1 MIAEEAGEAVDDHEV
16 ERRRFRRPGLDKPL
30 ELWTAVV
37 RRRRAGLNIGVND
50 LEATRRAPAFALPPL
65 VGARYVMLG
74 LPSGRDAT
82 VEGRAR
88 PWDGLPLSH
97 GSLRKEIGR
106 ASCRER
112 ACQYVKISVVA
123 VQLKKKKK

>member
-65 VGARYVMLG
+65 VGDRYVMLG
-74 LPSGRDAT
+74 LTRGRDAK

-88 PWDGLPLSH
+88 PRAGLSPSH
-97 GSLRKEIGR
+97 
-106 ASCRER
+106 C
-112 ACQYVKISVVA
+112 CISTAGFMGGGKHIVEQGA
-123 VQLKKKKK
+123 K

>member
-1 MIAEEAGEAVDDHEV
+1 MIAEEAGEAVDDHKV

-65 VGARYVMLG
+65 VGDRYVMLG
-74 LPSGRDAT
+74 LPRSEEHTSELQSLMR
-82 VEGRAR
+82 
-88 PWDGLPLSH
+88 LS
-97 GSLRKEIGR
+97 
-106 ASCRER
+106 
-112 ACQYVKISVVA
+112 YA
-123 VQLKKKKK
+123 VFCSNKKT

>member
-65 VGARYVMLG
+65 VGDRYVMLG
-74 LPSGRDAT
+74 LPSGRA
-82 VEGRAR
+82 EQGAGRAR
-88 PWDGLPLSH
+88 PCDGLRSEERRV
-97 GSLRKEIGR
+97 GKEWVSRGKSR
-106 ASCRER
+106 WA
-112 ACQYVKISVVA
+112 
-123 VQLKKKKK
+123 

>member
-37 RRRRAGLNIGVND
+37 RRRRAGLNIGVTD
-50 LEATRRAPAFALPPL
+50 LEATRRAPAFALPPS

-74 LPSGRDAT
+74 PPRGRARK
-82 VEGRAR
+82 VGGRAR
-88 PWDGLPLSH
+88 PCEVLPRSP
-97 GSLRKEIGR
+97 GGPSKVGWTG
-106 ASCRER
+106 
-112 ACQYVKISVVA
+112 
-123 VQLKKKKK
+123 KK